1 MGYEGSFAF
10 VRQVVVERSVH
21 LIAVGENTYN
31 VRSND
36 AHAVIMGDL
45 DNFLFEGVVAN
56 FAETGGDDAE
66 TLDAFFAGIARHF
79 CNKPGRHGDDSHIYH
94 IRNILDVGV
103 AFVTADFFGVGI
115 DWVDRVLIS
124 AIFQVFDNFIT
135 DFVGVGRRTD
145 NRDALWFENSINNWI
160 HFFPPVEF
168 CLIYQ

>member
-1 MGYEGSFAF
+1 EIEVRLVSNGDHFVETNTAGVGGGSHGDQQCTALGYEGSFAF

-66 TLDAFFAGIARHF
+66 TLDAFFAGIA
-79 CNKPGRHGDDSHIYH
+79 
-94 IRNILDVGV
+94 
-103 AFVTADFFGVGI
+103 
-115 DWVDRVLIS
+115 
-124 AIFQVFDNFIT
+124 
-135 DFVGVGRRTD
+135 
-145 NRDALWFENSINNWI
+145 
-160 HFFPPVEF
+160 
-168 CLIYQ
+168 